1 MDPLLSTTSTTS
13 LVGNTMCPSTLPP
26 TPIPFFYSNTTT
38 YDSNSS
44 NSSQNRHRQA
54 STSSNSSADNKAYS
68 FVSIPGMNQ
77 RKRPRRR
84 YDEIERLYHCTFSG
98 CKKSYGT
105 LNHLNSH
112 VLMQNHGPKRH
123 PSEFKEMRKEWRR
136 QRKQREEQR
145 KQAEKSNKQQQEQ
158 QFQQQQQQQLLQQH
172 PLPQQQQQ
180 LQPTLTTAFQ
190 PPSSYIPTNFP
201 LQSMPLSGFY

>member
-1 MDPLLSTTSTTS
+1 
-13 LVGNTMCPSTLPP
+13 MCPSTLPP
-26 TPIPFFYSNTTT
+26 TPIPFFYSNTTA
-38 YDSNSS
+38 YDSNNNTNNN
-44 NSSQNRHRQA
+44 NSQSRHRQA

-158 QFQQQQQQQLLQQH
+158 QQQILQQH
-172 PLPQQQQQ
+172 PLPPQQQQQ
-180 LQPTLTTAFQ
+180 LQPTLTTAFH